1 VNKGKNKGRSLT
13 APALPRM
20 SDVALV
26 VDYLPLPERHHHD
39 CQVVDGGFAGAVA
52 GTLGVAEAE
61 AGFSTPLALA
71 LGPEGGSLSR
81 TGVSR
86 TGVSRTGVSRTGA
99 SCTGASCTG
108 VSRTGASYT
117 AA

>member
-1 VNKGKNKGRSLT
+1 
-13 APALPRM
+13 M

-26 VDYLPLPERHHHD
+26 VDYLPPPERHHHD
-39 CQVVDGGFAGAVA
+39 CQAVDGGFAGAVA

-61 AGFSTPLALA
+61 AEAGLPTPSALLA
-71 LGPEGGSLSR
+71 LGPEGGSFSR

-86 TGVSRTGVSRTGA
+86 TGVSRTDASRTDASCTGASCTGA

-108 VSRTGASYT
+108 VSRT
-117 AA
+117 AAL

>member
-1 VNKGKNKGRSLT
+1 
-13 APALPRM
+13 M

-52 GTLGVAEAE
+52 GTLGVAEDEAE
-61 AGFSTPLALA
+61 AGLPTPLALLA
-71 LGPEGGSLSR
+71 LGPEGGSFSR

-86 TGVSRTGVSRTGA
+86 TGVSRTDA
-99 SCTGASCTG
+99 SYTAASCTG
-108 VSRTGASYT
+108 VSRTAALRT
-117 AA
+117 AAA